1 MKRYIIVF
9 VIFITSA
16 FSFNDSLLNFN
27 LKENSKEVIQAD
39 SILFPEIKH
48 REQTKLINQLLTRYH
63 YKKVSFDDSLSV
75 EILNNYIKSLDP
87 NREYFYGADI
97 KYFDQYKYEIDNYI
111 YNGYLEP
118 IYEIFA
124 VYNERVRDRIDYVF
138 DLLSKEPD
146 FTIDE
151 EFLYD
156 RKDGEWFSTEVALND
171 HWRKKIKYS
180 MLNMKILGKSWKD
193 NQETLDKRYKRFQKT
208 VSQFNNED
216 VFEIFINSYT
226 ELYDPHTNYFSPV
239 NADRFEIVMSKSF
252 EGIGARLQQDIEYT
266 TIYEVMPGGPAY
278 RSGKLEKGDKIIG
291 VSQGDEGVFE
301 DIIGWRLDDVVSK
314 IKGPKGSVVRLLVMK
329 RESEFD
335 DYPDTLSLERDVVD
349 VVDEDATFDVVPFN
363 SQNKIY
369 NFGII
374 KIPSFY
380 INFDD
385 AQKGILDYK
394 SVTRDVKKCIDS
406 LRDKSVDGIIIDLR
420 NNGGG
425 SLQEAIDLTGLFIE
439 TGPVVQIKSANGRI
453 DVEKDFDKNI
463 YYDGPLLL
471 LNNSF
476 TASSSEIF
484 SGAVQDYK
492 RGLVVGESTFGKG
505 TVQNL
510 LGLDRFF
517 PKSDEKFG
525 QLKLTLAKYY
535 RVSGGSTQKVGVI
548 PHVEFPNIYDR
559 SIYTENSRENA
570 LKWDK
575 IREISFDEKEF
586 VSQKL
591 VDHLKIKF
599 NKDLNSDSTFINY
612 MSYVSKIKENR
623 NRLLVTL
630 NYDKRLQEK
639 KNNDLKNTSLDT
651 SVKITEIFPIKEK
664 NLMDKIKNDLYLR
677 ESLKLFAEMLGFKES

>member
-1 MKRYIIVF
+1 MIAF
-9 VIFITSA
+9 VICITSA
-16 FSFNDSLLNFN
+16 FSFNSSLLSFD
-27 LKENSKEVIQAD
+27 SKEVIQAD

-63 YKKVSFDDSLSV
+63 YKKISLDDSLSV
-75 EILNNYIKSLDP
+75 RILNNYIKSLDP

-97 KYFDQYKYEIDNYI
+97 KYFNQYKYEIDNYI

-118 IYEIFA
+118 IYEIFT

-138 DLLSKEPD
+138 DLLSKEPN
-146 FTIDE
+146 FTVDE
-151 EFLYD
+151 EFFYD
-156 RKDGEWFSTEVALND
+156 RKDSEWFLTEVELND

-180 MLNMKILGKSWKD
+180 ILNMKILGKSWKD
-193 NQETLDKRYKRFQKT
+193 NQEILDKRYKRFQKT
-208 VSQFNNED
+208 ISQFNNED

-239 NADRFEIVMSKSF
+239 NADRFEITMSKSF

-291 VSQGDEGVFE
+291 VSQGNEEVFE
-301 DIIGWRLDDVVSK
+301 DIIGWRLDDVVTK

-335 DYPDTLSLERDVVD
+335 DYPDTLSLVRDVVN

-363 SQNKIY
+363 SQDKIY
-369 NFGII
+369 YFGII

-406 LRDKSVDGIIIDLR
+406 LREKSVDGIIIDLR

-425 SLQEAIDLTGLFIE
+425 SLQEAIELTGLFIE

-484 SGAVQDYK
+484 SGALQDYK

-535 RVSGGSTQKVGVI
+535 RVSGGSTQKIGVI

-559 SIYTENSRENA
+559 SIYTENSRKNA

-575 IREISFDEKEF
+575 IREISYDEKEF

-623 NRLLVTL
+623 KKLSFTL
-630 NYDKRLQEK
+630 NYNKRIQEK
-639 KNNDLKNTSLDT
+639 KNDSLKNNLLDT
-651 SVKITEIFPIKEK
+651 SVKITEIFPIEEK